1 MGFKIVE
8 QLGKPENRRFTLPY
22 GTTLGS
28 LRTAV
33 ARMLGVADTAIV
45 LKFVDEDSD
54 WCSLTCDDDLAEAV
68 RLAELERAPVRLVVM
83 DQASLR
89 GAPAPKAAP
98 EAVGP
103 AAVAPAIGPLL
114 TKADAD
120 RFVTAFAD
128 ATSTTVT
135 VPTGTPP
142 GIRHQIHR
150 LVGARYPQW
159 THNSV
164 GHAADRTL
172 VLTKPAAEDA
182 SAATLATPKQP
193 ITAPRVEEG
202 CHVPLGELPNGWEM
216 KVDQKGRVYYVDHA
230 NCTTQWEWP
239 QPTATDNTA
248 GQAALKQV
256 GPFSTAEGADTAL
269 VPRASAEAP
278 GKPATADVAVNNSD
292 DLLIDARRASLASSE
307 ACEGVPSQRGLG
319 SKDDAV
325 ERAANAV
332 TELLSGP
339 EMTQAVQTAIATELS
354 RVAERCTG
362 PCLAQEESRGQLLLK
377 IVVPCNPNGSDNVVE
392 IDYPVKV
399 AEIVQ
404 QARAG
409 KALVIDLTDRVP
421 EEIYADLAENVFT
434 SESEREVQKT
444 PVPSSGDDAVDD
456 PAWVDDGDNGLDDPT
471 LNGGTVE
478 SEPSVTPV
486 CSDSVWEQVETPTED
501 AEVAHAARIE
511 EVQSA
516 SNEEE
521 GRSNTHNEE
530 VRPELVASPP
540 ASDDN
545 FLMVETNSACSDFV
559 VVREG
564 DVAPAVS
571 DAGFDAS
578 PATVEPHSQMG
589 QAGVAAD
596 SDVPSD
602 AAPEAV
608 PVGSAAAAP
617 PPQGGP
623 MTNEERKEAV
633 LDQLA
638 AMGFVDRSETGA
650 LFDSFAYHE
659 DPAYIREVAALAHR
673 ESISSDEAIVR
684 VKLNRVLIALLSQSG
699 VNLPDTSPAA
709 EMEGEAIREAVLKKL
724 TAMGFWDHSRNASA
738 YDRVDEAECVMK
750 SQEMAS
756 RDKVPLHEAL
766 ACVRQQQI
774 VALLTEEDALSLG
787 GAEAWA
793 SQRH

>member
-1 MGFKIVE
+1 V
-8 QLGKPENRRFTLPY
+8 
-22 GTTLGS
+22 
-28 LRTAV
+28 
-33 ARMLGVADTAIV
+33 
-45 LKFVDEDSD
+45 
-54 WCSLTCDDDLAEAV
+54 
-68 RLAELERAPVRLVVM
+68 
-83 DQASLR
+83 
-89 GAPAPKAAP
+89 
-98 EAVGP
+98 
-103 AAVAPAIGPLL
+103 
-114 TKADAD
+114 
-120 RFVTAFAD
+120 
-128 ATSTTVT
+128 
-135 VPTGTPP
+135 
-142 GIRHQIHR
+142 
-150 LVGARYPQW
+150 
-159 THNSV
+159 
-164 GHAADRTL
+164 
-172 VLTKPAAEDA
+172 
-182 SAATLATPKQP
+182 
-193 ITAPRVEEG
+193 
-202 CHVPLGELPNGWEM
+202 

-256 GPFSTAEGADTAL
+256 GPFSTAEGADTAP

-339 EMTQAVQTAIATELS
+339 EMLQAVQTTIATELS
-354 RVAERCTG
+354 RVAERCTE

-377 IVVPCNPNGSDNVVE
+377 IVVPNGSGKLVE

-409 KALVIDLTDRVP
+409 KTLVIDLTDRVP
-421 EEIYADLAENVFT
+421 EDFYEDLADIVFT

-456 PAWVDDGDNGLDDPT
+456 PAWVDDVDTMLDHPT

-501 AEVAHAARIE
+501 AEVAHAAHIE

-521 GRSNTHNEE
+521 GRSNTHDEE

-564 DVAPAVS
+564 DVAPLRAKQLARKIFEKLKQSELDKNKAEKRAKRAARRKNACAAESASKRGDAKAALKAKKEREAKLLAKLKAMSGCKEMNGTS
-571 DAGFDAS
+571 DGTAGDLGFDDYYS
-578 PATVEPHSQMG
+578 E
-589 QAGVAAD
+589 
-596 SDVPSD
+596 
-602 AAPEAV
+602 
-608 PVGSAAAAP
+608 
-617 PPQGGP
+617 GP
-623 MTNEERKEAV
+623 IM
-633 LDQLA
+633 
-638 AMGFVDRSETGA
+638 
-650 LFDSFAYHE
+650 
-659 DPAYIREVAALAHR
+659 
-673 ESISSDEAIVR
+673 
-684 VKLNRVLIALLSQSG
+684 
-699 VNLPDTSPAA
+699 
-709 EMEGEAIREAVLKKL
+709 
-724 TAMGFWDHSRNASA
+724 
-738 YDRVDEAECVMK
+738 
-750 SQEMAS
+750 
-756 RDKVPLHEAL
+756 
-766 ACVRQQQI
+766 
-774 VALLTEEDALSLG
+774 
-787 GAEAWA
+787 
-793 SQRH
+793 